1 MFERKLRLHHKLH
14 KEENQEESAAEHE
27 SEEEPE
33 DESPHKL
40 LRPSKGYKPED
51 HKMDSNIMR
60 YKTTVLNEMKI
71 ELANRRRPRFNTTKQ
86 ERKAMRSLKKNQD
99 IVIKP
104 ADKGGAIV
112 IMNKDDYIK
121 EGIRQLSNTNHY
133 KKLEEPE
140 KTIKMFIKD
149 VKDSLDR
156 AYLKEQI
163 TEDLHK
169 ILVRTHPRT
178 SNLYL
183 LPKIHKANNPGRP
196 IINSIG
202 SLTET
207 LSAFIDE
214 ILRKYSKLAKSFV
227 KDTSHFL
234 HLTKDI
240 KVEESELL
248 VAVDVMALYTNIPH
262 KDGIDRVTAFIRKN
276 GASEQEIELC
286 EIFLRHILQKN
297 YFEFNNKTYLQIS
310 GTAMGTRCAP
320 NYAII
325 FVAEIEE
332 FLQSQIKTPR
342 IWLRFIDDIFMIW
355 NHSREELDIFTN
367 NLNKFHPSIKFT
379 KETSEFGLPF
389 LDTFIYK
396 EDQQLK
402 TRVYHKPTDNKQ
414 YLLYTS
420 CHPKQHKDA
429 KPYGLL
435 VRAKRICSKNEEFI
449 SEARSIIKILRTRKY
464 PESTLMS
471 AVKRILSVS
480 RENLLNPKKKTR
492 E

>member
-1 MFERKLRLHHKLH
+1 
-14 KEENQEESAAEHE
+14 
-27 SEEEPE
+27 
-33 DESPHKL
+33 
-40 LRPSKGYKPED
+40 
-51 HKMDSNIMR
+51 MR

-71 ELANRRRPRFNTTKQ
+71 ELANKRKPRFNRTKH
-86 ERKAMRSLKKNQD
+86 ERKAIKSLKKNQD

-112 IMNKDDYIK
+112 IMNKEDYIE
-121 EGIRQLSNTNHY
+121 EGLRQLANTSHY
-133 KKLEEPE
+133 VELEEAE
-140 KTIKMFIKD
+140 KIIKKFIKE
-149 VKDSLDR
+149 VKESLDR

-214 ILRKYSKLAKSFV
+214 ILRKYSRLAKSFV

-234 HLTKDI
+234 HLTKDMT
-240 KVEESELL
+240 VEESELL
-248 VAVDVMALYTNIPH
+248 VTVDVTALYTNIPH
-262 KDGIDRVTAFIRKN
+262 KDGIERVTTFIKKN

-286 EIFLRHILQKN
+286 EIFLKHILQKN
-297 YFEFNNKTYLQIS
+297 YFEFNGKTYLQIS

-325 FVAEIEE
+325 FMAEIEE
-332 FLQSQIKTPR
+332 EFIQTQNKTPQ
-342 IWLRFIDDIFMIW
+342 IWLRFIDDIFMVW
-355 NHSREELDIFTN
+355 NHSREELDTFLS
-367 NLNKFHPSIKFT
+367 NLNNFHQTIKFT
-379 KETSEFGLPF
+379 MESSEFGLPF

-396 EDQQLK
+396 EDQKLK

-429 KPYGLL
+429 IPYGLL
-435 VRAKRICSKNEEFI
+435 VRAKRICSKIENSSQKQDPSLEF
-449 SEARSIIKILRTRKY
+449 
-464 PESTLMS
+464 
-471 AVKRILSVS
+471 
-480 RENLLNPKKKTR
+480 
-492 E
+492 